1 MPYIGVM
8 IVGYGGV
15 GKSSL
20 LRGLKKMPLLQYPC
34 STQMAECKSLKS
46 SKASSRDA
54 NASSRDANASSRSA
68 EASSRSAKASWAS
81 CSDAQ
86 WSDISEEDEYIEIAQ
101 LVQHINGMSMSGQY
115 LVEPKKPSEISNND
129 TDRSTLS
136 DDVTVYKN
144 RSVQDIVDQVM
155 QYASNP
161 ISKKRIQETWMRV
174 WDCGGQHVFRTILP
188 AFVTSRS
195 MFVLMFDARQYLKN
209 TCISST
215 NLDGRVIATQ
225 DEHLTTQEL
234 LLRWMATIHST
245 LCQKSAKPFESLST
259 KKDIFVEY
267 PKIQVV
273 GTHADDPE
281 VKENKEKIIRSVND
295 AAGSKPYSSILEG
308 CCIVDNTTAGHN
320 EEDPNYA
327 TIREKIYSMGKEL
340 AIRTP
345 LSWILF
351 RKYLTEYS
359 KSKPVVE
366 FAEIQ
371 EIASACKIPE
381 ESISSVLEF
390 YHSLGVFFHYS
401 HIPVLT
407 QKVFANPHWLITT
420 IGSLFPIETLQSN
433 VGTQQMW
440 RCLHNYGILLESLL
454 NAVVKKQ
461 KYLNPLEIT
470 SLLKQF
476 LIIAEMNTHSKKHSF
491 KGKEYFVPSVLKPN
505 KRVVTTDKNCDF
517 SAEPLFLTFST
528 NYVPPGFFTRFI
540 AVLSQNSMFHI
551 IFTESMSCNQFEFL
565 YGTEH
570 HTNDKISITEN
581 IDNVKICI
589 TRLSPSSKTSEN
601 TCISN
606 FKQCCKRLIEIFMS
620 SSEEAL
626 KWLPDIQMK
635 ISLQCHECLIKDQ
648 HYANLPLF
656 QKSISVI
663 QCQKGQPFYSTKEQ
677 EFWFSVKVV
686 KYNSYF
692 YISFISLI
700 LQDLGESSIKTSP
713 TYSISKDFPKSKA
726 PIYDYVSQI
735 N

>member
-20 LRGLKKMPLLQYPC
+20 LRGLKKMLLLQYPC
-34 STQMAECKSLKS
+34 STQMAECKSIKS
-46 SKASSRDA
+46 KKASSRDA
-54 NASSRDANASSRSA
+54 KASSRDAKASSRN
-68 EASSRSAKASWAS
+68 AKASWAS
-81 CSDAQ
+81 GSDAQ
-86 WSDISEEDEYIEIAQ
+86 WRDISEKDEYIEMAQ
-101 LVQHINGMSMSGQY
+101 LVQDIYGMSMSGQC
-115 LVEPKKPSEISNND
+115 LVEPNKPTEISKND
-129 TDRSTLS
+129 SDRSSLS
-136 DDVTVYKN
+136 EDLTVYNN
-144 RSVQDIVDQVM
+144 RCVRDIVDKVM
-155 QYASNP
+155 QYASKP
-161 ISKKRIQETWMRV
+161 ISKKRTQETWMRV

-195 MFVLMFDARQYLKN
+195 MFVLMFDARQYFQK
-209 TCISST
+209 TCISRT
-215 NLDGRVIATQ
+215 TLDGRVIAEQ
-225 DEHLTTQEL
+225 DEHLTTQDI
-234 LLRWMATIHST
+234 LLRWMATIHSA
-245 LCQKSAKPFESLST
+245 LCQKSAKPSESSST

-267 PKIQVV
+267 PKILVV

-281 VKENKEKIIRSVND
+281 VKENEKKIILSVNN
-295 AAGSKPYSSILEG
+295 AAESKPYSSILEG

-327 TIREKIYSMGKEL
+327 TIREKVHSMGEDL
-340 AIRTP
+340 AISTP

-351 RKYLTEYS
+351 RKYLMQYS

-366 FAEIQ
+366 LSEIQ
-371 EIASACKIPE
+371 EIALACKIPE

-401 HIPVLT
+401 HIPELNK
-407 QKVFANPHWLITT
+407 KVFANPHWLIKT
-420 IGSLFPIETLQSN
+420 IGSLFPIERLQPN
-433 VGTQQMW
+433 EGTQQMW

-461 KYLNPLEIT
+461 KYLKPFEVT

-505 KRVVTTDKNCDF
+505 KRVVTTDENCDF
-517 SAEPLFLTFST
+517 SAEPLFVTFST

-540 AVLSQNSMFHI
+540 AVLSQTSMFHI

-589 TRLSPSSKTSEN
+589 NRLSPSSKTSKI

-606 FKQCCKRLIEIFMS
+606 FKQCCKQLIDIFMS

-635 ISLQCHECLIKDQ
+635 ISLQCHKCLIKDQ
-648 HYANLPLF
+648 HFANLPLF
-656 QKSISVI
+656 QESISVM

-677 EFWFSVKVV
+677 EFWFCIKV
-686 KYNSYF
+686 
-692 YISFISLI
+692 
-700 LQDLGESSIKTSP
+700 IK
-713 TYSISKDFPKSKA
+713 I
-726 PIYDYVSQI
+726 
-735 N
+735 

>member
-1 MPYIGVM
+1 MPIIIIVILLDYKRALEDGSSIVPYIGVM
-8 IVGYGGV
+8 IMGYGGV

-20 LRGLKKMPLLQYPC
+20 LRGLKNMPLLQFPH
-34 STQMAECKSLKS
+34 STQMAECNSLKS
-46 SKASSRDA
+46 SRDAKASSRDA
-54 NASSRDANASSRSA
+54 KASSRD
-68 EASSRSAKASWAS
+68 AKASWAS
-81 CSDAQ
+81 GSDAQ
-86 WSDISEEDEYIEIAQ
+86 WRDISEEDEYIEMAQ
-101 LVQHINGMSMSGQY
+101 LVQDIGKSKSRQH
-115 LVEPKKPSEISNND
+115 LVEPKKPSESLKCN
-129 TDRSTLS
+129 TDRSNLS
-136 DDVTVYKN
+136 EDVTVYNN
-144 RSVQDIVDQVM
+144 RCVQDIVDKVM
-155 QYASNP
+155 EYASKP
-161 ISKKRIQETWMRV
+161 IPHERSQETWMRV

-195 MFVLMFDARQYLKN
+195 MFVLMFDARQYFEK
-209 TCISST
+209 TCISRT

-234 LLRWMATIHST
+234 LLRWMATIHSV
-245 LCQKSAKPFESLST
+245 LCQKSAKPSKIFST
-259 KKDIFVEY
+259 KQDMFVEY
-267 PKIQVV
+267 PKILVV

-281 VKENKEKIIRSVND
+281 VKQNEEKIILSLND
-295 AAGSKPYSSILEG
+295 AVESKPYSSILEG
-308 CCIVDNTTAGHN
+308 CCIVDNTMAGHN
-320 EEDPNYA
+320 EEDPNYVI
-327 TIREKIYSMGKEL
+327 IREKIHSMGEKI

-371 EIASACKIPE
+371 EIAFACKIPE

-390 YHSLGVFFHYS
+390 YHTLGVFFHYS

-407 QKVFANPHWLITT
+407 EKVFANPHWLIKM
-420 IGSLFPIETLQSN
+420 IGSLFPIERLQSN
-433 VGTQQMW
+433 EGTQQMW
-440 RCLHNYGILLESLL
+440 GCLHNYGILLESLL

-461 KYLNPLEIT
+461 KYLNPSEVT

-540 AVLSQNSMFHI
+540 AVLSQTSMFHI

-581 IDNVKICI
+581 IDNVKIYI
-589 TRLSPSSKTSEN
+589 SRLSPSSQTSEN
-601 TCISN
+601 TSISN
-606 FKQCCKRLIEIFMS
+606 FKQCCKQLIDIFMT

-626 KWLPDIQMK
+626 KRLPDIQMK
-635 ISLQCHECLIKDQ
+635 ISLQCRKCSIKDQ
-648 HYANLPLF
+648 HFANLPPF
-656 QKSISVI
+656 QESISVI
-663 QCQKGQPFYSTKEQ
+663 LCQQGQPFYPTREQ
-677 EFWFSVKVV
+677 EFWFSVKV
-686 KYNSYF
+686 
-692 YISFISLI
+692 SLFTI
-700 LQDLGESSIKTSP
+700 LKILFKVLLCRILTKVLQVCLL
-713 TYSISKDFPKSKA
+713 
-726 PIYDYVSQI
+726 
-735 N
+735 

>member
-20 LRGLKKMPLLQYPC
+20 LRGLKKMPILRFPC

-46 SKASSRDA
+46 SIDAKGRLLHGLKKMFLLPFPRSTQMAEDKSLKSSRDAKAAIRDAKASSRDA
-54 NASSRDANASSRSA
+54 KASSRDAT
-68 EASSRSAKASWAS
+68 ASWAS
-81 CSDAQ
+81 GSDAQ
-86 WSDISEEDEYIEIAQ
+86 WRDISEEDEYIEMAQ
-101 LVQHINGMSMSGQY
+101 LVQDIGMSKSRQH
-115 LVEPKKPSEISNND
+115 LVEPKKPSEILKSN
-129 TDRSTLS
+129 TDRSNLS
-136 DDVTVYKN
+136 EDMTVCKKH
-144 RSVQDIVDQVM
+144 SVQDIVDKVM
-155 QYASNP
+155 EYASEP
-161 ISKKRIQETWMRV
+161 ISHNRTQETWMRV

-195 MFVLMFDARQYLKN
+195 MFVLMFDARQYFEK
-209 TCISST
+209 TCISRT
-215 NLDGRVIATQ
+215 NLDGRVIAAQ

-234 LLRWMATIHST
+234 LLRWMATIHSA
-245 LCQKSAKPFESLST
+245 LCQKSAKPSESLIT

-267 PKIQVV
+267 PKILVV

-281 VKENKEKIIRSVND
+281 VKENEEKIILSVND
-295 AAGSKPYSSILEG
+295 ACESKPYSSILEG

-327 TIREKIYSMGKEL
+327 TIREKIHSMGEDL
-340 AIRTP
+340 AISTP

-359 KSKPVVE
+359 KLKPVVE
-366 FAEIQ
+366 LSEIQ

-401 HIPVLT
+401 HIPMLT
-407 QKVFANPHWLITT
+407 QKVFADPHWLITT
-420 IGSLFPIETLQSN
+420 IGSLFPIKMWKSKD
-433 VGTQQMW
+433 GTQQMW
-440 RCLHNYGILLESLL
+440 RCLHSYGILLESLL

-461 KYLNPLEIT
+461 EYLNPSEVT

-476 LIIAEMNTHSKKHSF
+476 LIIAEINTHSKKHSF

-505 KRVVTTDKNCDF
+505 KRAVTTDKNCDF

-551 IFTESMSCNQFEFL
+551 IFTESMSCNQLEFL

-570 HTNDKISITEN
+570 RTNDKISITEN
-581 IDNVKICI
+581 IDNVKIYI
-589 TRLSPSSKTSEN
+589 SRLSPSSKTSEN
-601 TCISN
+601 TCVSN
-606 FKQCCKRLIEIFMS
+606 FIQCCKQLIEIFMS

-626 KWLPDIQMK
+626 KWLPDIQMEF
-635 ISLQCHECLIKDQ
+635 SLQCHKCSIKDQ
-648 HYANLPLF
+648 HFANVPLF
-656 QKSISVI
+656 QESISVM

-677 EFWFSVKVV
+677 EFWFSVKVINVIHIV
-686 KYNSYF
+686 KYLY
-692 YISFISLI
+692 
-700 LQDLGESSIKTSP
+700 K
-713 TYSISKDFPKSKA
+713 
-726 PIYDYVSQI
+726 V
-735 N
+735 

>member
-1 MPYIGVM
+1 M
-8 IVGYGGV
+8 GYGGV

-20 LRGLKKMPLLQYPC
+20 LRGLKKMPLLQFPC
-34 STQMAECKSLKS
+34 STQMAECESLKS
-46 SKASSRDA
+46 RKASIRDAKASSR
-54 NASSRDANASSRSA
+54 N
-68 EASSRSAKASWAS
+68 AKASWAS
-81 CSDAQ
+81 GSDAK
-86 WSDISEEDEYIEIAQ
+86 WRDISEKDEYIEMAQ
-101 LVQHINGMSMSGQY
+101 LVQDIYGMSMSGQY
-115 LVEPKKPSEISNND
+115 LVEPNKPSENSKND
-129 TDRSTLS
+129 SDRSSLS
-136 DDVTVYKN
+136 EDLTVYNN
-144 RSVQDIVDQVM
+144 RSVRDIVDKVM
-155 QYASNP
+155 EYASKP
-161 ISKKRIQETWMRV
+161 ISKKRTQETWMRV
-174 WDCGGQHVFRTILP
+174 WDCGGQHVFRTLLP
-188 AFVTSRS
+188 AFVTPRS
-195 MFVLMFDARQYLKN
+195 MFVLMFDARQDLNK
-209 TCISST
+209 TCISRT
-215 NLDGRVIATQ
+215 NLDGRVIAAQ

-234 LLRWMATIHST
+234 LLRWMATIHSALCQKSEAQDEHLT
-245 LCQKSAKPFESLST
+245 TLELLLRWMASIHSALCQKSAKPSESLSA
-259 KKDIFVEY
+259 KKDIFVKY
-267 PKIQVV
+267 PKILVV

-281 VKENKEKIIRSVND
+281 VKENEEKIILSVND
-295 AAGSKPYSSILEG
+295 AAESKPYSTILEG

-327 TIREKIYSMGKEL
+327 TIREKIHSMGEEL
-340 AIRTP
+340 AISTP

-366 FAEIQ
+366 LFEIQ
-371 EIASACKIPE
+371 QIASACKIPE

-401 HIPVLT
+401 HIPELNK
-407 QKVFANPHWLITT
+407 KVFANPHWLIKT
-420 IGSLFPIETLQSN
+420 IGSLFPIERLQSN
-433 VGTQQMW
+433 EGTQQMW
-440 RCLHNYGILLESLL
+440 SCLHNYGILLESLL

-461 KYLNPLEIT
+461 KYLHPFEVT

-505 KRVVTTDKNCDF
+505 KRVVTSDQNCDF

-581 IDNVKICI
+581 IDNVKICVN
-589 TRLSPSSKTSEN
+589 RLSPSSKTSEN
-601 TCISN
+601 TCISK
-606 FKQCCKRLIEIFMS
+606 FKQCCKQLIEIFMS

-635 ISLQCHECLIKDQ
+635 ISLQCHKCSIKDQ
-648 HYANLPLF
+648 HFANLPLF
-656 QKSISVI
+656 QESISVM

-677 EFWFSVKVV
+677 EFWFSIKV
-686 KYNSYF
+686 
-692 YISFISLI
+692 
-700 LQDLGESSIKTSP
+700 IK
-713 TYSISKDFPKSKA
+713 I
-726 PIYDYVSQI
+726 
-735 N
+735 

>member
-46 SKASSRDA
+46 SKSSRRDAKASSRDA
-54 NASSRDANASSRSA
+54 KALSRNS
-68 EASSRSAKASWAS
+68 KASWAS
-81 CSDAQ
+81 GSDAQ
-86 WSDISEEDEYIEIAQ
+86 WRDITEEDEYIEMAQ
-101 LVQHINGMSMSGQY
+101 LVQDIYGMSMSGQC
-115 LVEPKKPSEISNND
+115 LVEPKKPSEISKND
-129 TDRSTLS
+129 TDRSSLS
-136 DDVTVYKN
+136 EDVTVYEN
-144 RSVQDIVDQVM
+144 RSVRGIVDKVM
-155 QYASNP
+155 KYASNT
-161 ISKKRIQETWMRV
+161 ISKKRKQETWMHV

-195 MFVLMFDARQYLKN
+195 MFVLMFDARQYFDR
-209 TCISST
+209 TCISRT
-215 NLDGRVIATQ
+215 NLDGRVIAAQ

-234 LLRWMATIHST
+234 LLRWMATIHSA
-245 LCQKSAKPFESLST
+245 LCQKSVKPSESLST
-259 KKDIFVEY
+259 NKDIFVEY
-267 PKIQVV
+267 PKILVV

-281 VKENKEKIIRSVND
+281 VKENKEIIILSVND
-295 AAGSKPYSSILEG
+295 ACESKPYSSILEG

-327 TIREKIYSMGKEL
+327 TIREKIHSMGEDL
-340 AIRTP
+340 AISTP

-359 KSKPVVE
+359 KLKPVVE

-371 EIASACKIPE
+371 EIALACKIPE

-401 HIPVLT
+401 NIPELT
-407 QKVFANPHWLITT
+407 TKVFANPHWLIKT
-420 IGSLFPIETLQSN
+420 IGSLFPIERLQSN

-461 KYLNPLEIT
+461 KYLNPSEVT

-476 LIIAEMNTHSKKHSF
+476 LIIAEMNTHSKKHFF

-540 AVLSQNSMFHI
+540 AALSQTSMFHI
-551 IFTESMSCNQFEFL
+551 IFSESMSCNQFEFL

-570 HTNDKISITEN
+570 NTNDKISILEN

-589 TRLSPSSKTSEN
+589 NRLSPSSKNSKNTS
-601 TCISN
+601 ISN
-606 FKQCCKRLIEIFMS
+606 FKQCCKQLIEIFMS

-635 ISLQCHECLIKDQ
+635 ISLQCHNCSIKDQ
-648 HYANLPLF
+648 HFVNLPLF
-656 QKSISVI
+656 QETISVM

-677 EFWFSVKVV
+677 EFWFSIKVI
-686 KYNSYF
+686 KYN
-692 YISFISLI
+692 
-700 LQDLGESSIKTSP
+700 
-713 TYSISKDFPKSKA
+713 
-726 PIYDYVSQI
+726 
-735 N
+735 

>member
-20 LRGLKKMPLLQYPC
+20 LRGLKKMLLLKCPC

-46 SKASSRDA
+46 SKASSRNA
-54 NASSRDANASSRSA
+54 KASSRDAKASSRDA
-68 EASSRSAKASWAS
+68 KASSRDAKASSRDAQASSRDAKASSRNAKASWAS
-81 CSDAQ
+81 GSNAQ
-86 WSDISEEDEYIEIAQ
+86 LRDISEEDEYIEMAQ
-101 LVQHINGMSMSGQY
+101 LVQDIYGMSILGQH
-115 LVEPKKPSEISNND
+115 LVEPKKSSEIFKND
-129 TDRSTLS
+129 TNRSSLS
-136 DDVTVYKN
+136 DNVTVYKN
-144 RSVQDIVDQVM
+144 RSVQDIVDKVM
-155 QYASNP
+155 KYASKP
-161 ISKKRIQETWMRV
+161 ISKKRTQETWMRV

-195 MFVLMFDARQYLKN
+195 MFVLMFDARQYFDR
-209 TCISST
+209 TCISHT
-215 NLDGRVIATQ
+215 NLDGRVIASQ
-225 DEHLTTQEL
+225 DEHLTTQEI
-234 LLRWMATIHST
+234 LLRWMATIHSA
-245 LCQKSAKPFESLST
+245 LCQKSAKPSESLST

-267 PKIQVV
+267 PKILVV

-281 VKENKEKIIRSVND
+281 VKENEEKILLSVND
-295 AAGSKPYSSILEG
+295 AAESKPYSSILEG

-327 TIREKIYSMGKEL
+327 TIREKIHSMGEDL
-340 AIRTP
+340 AISTP
-345 LSWILF
+345 LRWILF

-366 FAEIQ
+366 LAEIQ

-407 QKVFANPHWLITT
+407 QKVFANPNWLIKT
-420 IGSLFPIETLQSN
+420 IGSLFPIERLQSN

-440 RCLHNYGILLESLL
+440 RYLHKYGILLESLL

-461 KYLNPLEIT
+461 KYLNPLEVT

-505 KRVVTTDKNCDF
+505 KRAVTTDKNSDF

-551 IFTESMSCNQFEFL
+551 IFTKNMSCNQL

-570 HTNDKISITEN
+570 HTNNKISITEN

-589 TRLSPSSKTSEN
+589 NRLSPSSKTSKI

-606 FKQCCKRLIEIFMS
+606 FKQCCKQLIEIFMS
-620 SSEEAL
+620 SSEETL

-635 ISLQCHECLIKDQ
+635 ISLQCHKCPIIDQ
-648 HYANLPLF
+648 HFANLPLF
-656 QKSISVI
+656 QESISVM
-663 QCQKGQPFYSTKEQ
+663 QCQKGQPFYSTNEQ
-677 EFWFSVKVV
+677 EFWFSIKV
-686 KYNSYF
+686 
-692 YISFISLI
+692 
-700 LQDLGESSIKTSP
+700 
-713 TYSISKDFPKSKA
+713 
-726 PIYDYVSQI
+726 I
-735 N
+735 NI

>member
-46 SKASSRDA
+46 SKSSKRDAKASSRD
-54 NASSRDANASSRSA
+54 
-68 EASSRSAKASWAS
+68 AKASWAS
-81 CSDAQ
+81 GSNTQ
-86 WSDISEEDEYIEIAQ
+86 WRDISEEDEYIEMAQ
-101 LVQHINGMSMSGQY
+101 LVQDIYGMSMSGQC
-115 LVEPKKPSEISNND
+115 LVEPKKPSDISNND
-129 TDRSTLS
+129 THRSSLS
-136 DDVTVYKN
+136 EDLTVYRN
-144 RSVQDIVDQVM
+144 RSVRDIVNKVM
-155 QYASNP
+155 EYASKP
-161 ISKKRIQETWMRV
+161 ISKKRTQETWMRV

-195 MFVLMFDARQYLKN
+195 MFVLMFDARHYFSR
-209 TCISST
+209 TCISHT
-215 NLDGRVIATQ
+215 NVDGRVIAEQ
-225 DEHLTTQEL
+225 DEHLTTQEI
-234 LLRWMATIHST
+234 LLRWMATIHSA
-245 LCQKSAKPFESLST
+245 LCQKSAKPSESLST
-259 KKDIFVEY
+259 KKDMFVEY
-267 PKIQVV
+267 PKILVV
-273 GTHADDPE
+273 ATHCDDPE
-281 VKENKEKIIRSVND
+281 VKENEEKIILSVND
-295 AAGSKPYSSILEG
+295 AVESKPYSSILEG

-327 TIREKIYSMGKEL
+327 TIREKIHSMGEDL
-340 AIRTP
+340 AISTP

-366 FAEIQ
+366 LAEIQ

-381 ESISSVLEF
+381 ESTSSVLEF

-407 QKVFANPHWLITT
+407 QKVFADPHWLITT
-420 IGSLFPIETLQSN
+420 IGSLFPIKRLQSN
-433 VGTQQMW
+433 EGTQQMW

-454 NAVVKKQ
+454 NALVKKQ
-461 KYLNPLEIT
+461 KYLNSFEVT

-491 KGKEYFVPSVLKPN
+491 KGKEYFVPSVLRPN
-505 KRVVTTDKNCDF
+505 KRVVATDKNCDF

-540 AVLSQNSMFHI
+540 AVLSQTSMFHI

-570 HTNDKISITEN
+570 HTNDKITITEN
-581 IDNVKICI
+581 IDNVKIYI
-589 TRLSPSSKTSEN
+589 NRLSPSSNTSEN

-606 FKQCCKRLIEIFMS
+606 FKQCCKQLIDIFKS

-635 ISLQCHECLIKDQ
+635 ISLQCHKCSIKDQ
-648 HYANLPLF
+648 HFANLPLF
-656 QKSISVI
+656 QESISVM
-663 QCQKGQPFYSTKEQ
+663 QCQKGQPFHSTNEQ
-677 EFWFSVKVV
+677 EFWFSIKV
-686 KYNSYF
+686 
-692 YISFISLI
+692 
-700 LQDLGESSIKTSP
+700 IK
-713 TYSISKDFPKSKA
+713 I
-726 PIYDYVSQI
+726 
-735 N
+735 

>member
-8 IVGYGGV
+8 IVGHGGV

-54 NASSRDANASSRSA
+54 KASSGDAKASSRNS
-68 EASSRSAKASWAS
+68 KASWAS
-81 CSDAQ
+81 GSDAQ
-86 WSDISEEDEYIEIAQ
+86 WRDITEEDEYIEMAQ
-101 LVQHINGMSMSGQY
+101 LVQDIYAMSMSGQC
-115 LVEPKKPSEISNND
+115 LVEPKKPSEISKND
-129 TDRSTLS
+129 TDRSRLS
-136 DDVTVYKN
+136 EDVTVYEN
-144 RSVQDIVDQVM
+144 RSVRGIVDKVM
-155 QYASNP
+155 KYASNT
-161 ISKKRIQETWMRV
+161 ISKKRKQETWMRV

-195 MFVLMFDARQYLKN
+195 MFVLMFDARQYFDR
-209 TCISST
+209 TCISRT
-215 NLDGRVIATQ
+215 NLDGRVIAAQ
-225 DEHLTTQEL
+225 DEHLTTQEV
-234 LLRWMATIHST
+234 LLRWMATIHSA
-245 LCQKSAKPFESLST
+245 LCQKSAKPSESLST
-259 KKDIFVEY
+259 NKDIFVEY
-267 PKIQVV
+267 PKILVV

-281 VKENKEKIIRSVND
+281 VKENEEKIILSVNN
-295 AAGSKPYSSILEG
+295 ACESKPYSSILEG

-327 TIREKIYSMGKEL
+327 TIREKIHSMGEDL
-340 AIRTP
+340 AITIP

-351 RKYLTEYS
+351 RKFLTEYS
-359 KSKPVVE
+359 KSQPVVE

-381 ESISSVLEF
+381 ESISSVLGF

-401 HIPVLT
+401 NIPELT
-407 QKVFANPHWLITT
+407 TKVFANPHWLIKT
-420 IGSLFPIETLQSN
+420 IGSLFSIERLQSN

-461 KYLNPLEIT
+461 KYLNPSEVT

-505 KRVVTTDKNCDF
+505 KRVVTTDNNCDF

-540 AVLSQNSMFHI
+540 AALSQTSMFHI
-551 IFTESMSCNQFEFL
+551 IFSESMSCNQFEFL

-570 HTNDKISITEN
+570 RTNDKISILEN

-589 TRLSPSSKTSEN
+589 NRLSPSSKTSEN
-601 TCISN
+601 TSISN
-606 FKQCCKRLIEIFMS
+606 FKQCCKQLIEFFMS

-626 KWLPDIQMK
+626 KWLPGIQMK
-635 ISLQCHECLIKDQ
+635 ISLQCHNCSIKDQ
-648 HYANLPLF
+648 HFVNLPLF
-656 QKSISVI
+656 QETISVM

-677 EFWFSVKVV
+677 EFWFSVKVI
-686 KYNSYF
+686 KYN
-692 YISFISLI
+692 
-700 LQDLGESSIKTSP
+700 
-713 TYSISKDFPKSKA
+713 
-726 PIYDYVSQI
+726 
-735 N
+735 